1 MAYPVKKKANKPKH
15 QPDPQFAFKVTS
27 VKEKLGSRQKQR
39 LKKRILTDKTAKKT
53 KKTKLV
59 NELEFNEPHEK
70 RNLFDEKDIDLDTAD
85 DFPKVNENLDD
96 LLSDEEMQ
104 ELNDDSGVG
113 DMPGDAA
120 DLSETEA
127 EPVATNLVDSDKPS
141 QQLDMGHLVQRI
153 KDFSYILGDF
163 KARAPEGLSRKACID
178 TLLNDLCQRYSY
190 NKFMIS
196 QLYDLFPKEVIR
208 LNSYFRKLLE
218 VVESNETDRPIT
230 IRTNVLKTRRRDLA
244 QALINRGVNL
254 DPLEPWS
261 KVGLVVYSSQVPL
274 GATPE
279 YLAGH
284 YILQGACSMLPVMAL
299 APKPGERIL
308 DLCAAPGGKTTYIA
322 QLMKNTGCLFANDV
336 SAERAKALLGNCHRM
351 GVVNTVVCV
360 EDGRKFHHIMAG
372 FDRVL
377 LDAPCSGTGVIAKD
391 PSVKAHRTDE
401 DIKKCV
407 LLQKQLLIAAIDA
420 CKVGGYIVY
429 STCSIMVSENE
440 GVVDYALRKR
450 KVQMEETNLFGEKGF
465 KKFKGLHFSPKMDLA
480 RRFYPHK
487 HNVDGF
493 FVAKLKKIE

>member
-1 MAYPVKKKANKPKH
+1 MTYPQKKKSKKPKH
-15 QPDPQFAFKVTS
+15 QPDPQFNFKI
-27 VKEKLGSRQKQR
+27 E
-39 LKKRILTDKTAKKT
+39 
-53 KKTKLV
+53 
-59 NELEFNEPHEK
+59 ELEVSEPHEK
-70 RNLFDEKDIDLDTAD
+70 RDLFAETDLDLDAAD
-85 DFPKVNENLDD
+85 DFPKVNENLND
-96 LLSDEEMQ
+96 LLSDEEMTD
-104 ELNDDSGVG
+104 LNDAATG
-113 DMPGDAA
+113 DMAEDAA
-120 DLSETEA
+120 DLNETET
-127 EPVATNLVDSDKPS
+127 EPVATNLVDSEKPS
-141 QQLDMGHLVQRI
+141 QLLDMSHLLQRI
-153 KDFSYILGDF
+153 KDFSFILGDF
-163 KARAPEGLSRKACID
+163 KARAPEGLTRKACID
-178 TLLNDLCQRYSY
+178 TLLSDLCQRYSY
-190 NKFMIS
+190 NKFMIN
-196 QLYDLFPKEVIR
+196 QLYDLFPKE
-208 LNSYFRKLLE
+208 
-218 VVESNETDRPIT
+218 
-230 IRTNVLKTRRRDLA
+230 
-244 QALINRGVNL
+244 ALINRGVNL

-351 GVVNTVVCV
+351 GVINTVVCV
-360 EDGRKFHHIMAG
+360 EDGRKFHHIMSG

-450 KVQMEETNLFGEKGF
+450 KVQLEDTNLFGEKGF

-493 FVAKLKKIE
+493 FVAKLKRIE